1 MLRLKKQTCYPCGMP
16 FSRCLFA
23 LTLFVSSAL
32 QAQTAPS
39 PDNAALAQAFSYALD
54 DVSTFSVPSA
64 ALELDTEALSTT
76 ATPSPTPSHSASSN
90 AGEPAEHDWL
100 PQITHAGETVAHNTK
115 QLISTAIQFMG
126 VPYRRGGSNA
136 ASGFDCSGFVRN
148 VYADALGLVLPRVAR
163 DQANATKKI
172 EKKELRPGDLVFFNT
187 MRRTFSHVGI
197 YLGEGK
203 FIHSPRSG
211 SSVRIDSMNT
221 KYWSARFNGARRV
234 ASVASLSSTGT
245 ANYALT
251 P

>member
-1 MLRLKKQTCYPCGMP
+1 MNSWKQFFITTLAAICLLMP
-16 FSRCLFA
+16 AATHADELE
-23 LTLFVSSAL
+23 TLVNL
-32 QAQTAPS
+32 QTAGRADS
-39 PDNAALAQAFSYALD
+39 RDISRNEADNLIG
-54 DVSTFSVPSA
+54 SA
-64 ALELDTEALSTT
+64 MGLLGVAYRYGGT
-76 ATPSPTPSHSASSN
+76 SA
-90 AGEPAEHDWL
+90 
-100 PQITHAGETVAHNTK
+100 NT
-115 QLISTAIQFMG
+115 
-126 VPYRRGGSNA
+126 
-136 ASGFDCSGFVRN
+136 GFDCSGFVRN

-211 SSVRIDSMNT
+211 AKVRIESMNT

-234 ASVASLSSTGT
+234 ASVGSLSSTGA
-245 ANYALT
+245 ANYSLA

>member
-76 ATPSPTPSHSASSN
+76 ATATPSPTPSHSASSN
-90 AGEPAEHDWL
+90 AGDPAEHDWL

-187 MRRTFSHVGI
+187 MRRAFSHVGI
-197 YLGEGK
+197 YLGDGK
-203 FIHSPRSG
+203 FIHAPRPG
-211 SSVRIDSMNT
+211 KNVRVEDMRVAYWT
-221 KYWSARFNGARRV
+221 KRFNGARRV
-234 ASVASLSSTGT
+234 DAAADLNMNPVIGR
-245 ANYALT
+245 
-251 P
+251 